1 MRGNST
7 VTANGSLLART
18 GRARIEPRGLK
29 EQHKIGLILLY
40 TTIVL
45 LSIMFMFPFFWTVA
59 SSLKTP
65 QEINTFPPTW
75 LPEVPQWR
83 NYVRVTEKVPF
94 LTWVKNS
101 LLVVVLGTSGA
112 LLSSSV
118 VAYSFARFEYRGREL
133 LFLITLG
140 TMMLPAQVTLIPQY
154 VLFHKL
160 GWIPSIK
167 PLWVPAWF
175 GGGAFNIFLLRQFI
189 MSLPP
194 DLDEAA
200 IIDGA
205 SYPRIFM
212 RIIVPLC
219 KPALATVAVLS
230 FIGRWNNFIG
240 PLIYLNT
247 RDTFTVAVGLSYFQL
262 MPEAPG
268 VPLQHLLMAASILA
282 MSPILVLF
290 FSAQRYFVQ
299 GIVLSGIKG

>member
-1 MRGNST
+1 MAASES
-7 VTANGSLLART
+7 VLAR
-18 GRARIEPRGLK
+18 PSRGIGAEDLQAK
-29 EQHKIGLILLY
+29 RHKTSSLVVLYAIIL
-40 TTIVL
+40 VL
-45 LSIMFMFPFFWTVA
+45 SVLFMFPFFWTVS

-65 QEINTFPPTW
+65 AEIDTFPPTW
-75 LPEVPQWR
+75 VPEVPQWR

-94 LTWVKNS
+94 FRWVWNS
-101 LLVVVLGTSGA
+101 VVVVVLGTSGA
-112 LLSSSV
+112 LVTSAI
-118 VAYSFARFEYRGREL
+118 VAYSFARFEYRGRDTI
-133 LFLITLG
+133 FLITLG
-140 TMMLPAQVTLIPQY
+140 TMMLPAQVTLIPQF
-154 VLFHKL
+154 VLFHRL
-160 GWIPSIK
+160 GWVPSIK

-200 IIDGA
+200 VIDGA
-205 SYPRIFM
+205 GYPRIFL

-230 FIGRWNNFIG
+230 FIGRWNDFIG

-247 RDTFTVAVGLSYFQL
+247 RDKFTLAVGLSFFQNL
-262 MPEAPG
+262 PETPG
-268 VPLQHLLMAASILA
+268 VPLQHLLMAASVMAIL
-282 MSPILVLF
+282 PILVLF

>member
-1 MRGNST
+1 M
-7 VTANGSLLART
+7 TARESLLGRVGGARAE
-18 GRARIEPRGLK
+18 ARSL
-29 EQHKIGLILLY
+29 EQQRIIGTILVF
-40 TTIVL
+40 TAIIF
-45 LSIMFMFPFFWTVA
+45 LSILFMFPFFWTVV

-75 LPEVPQWR
+75 LPKVPQWR
-83 NYVRVTEKVPF
+83 NYARVMEKVPF
-94 LTWVKNS
+94 MTWVRNS
-101 LLVVVLGTSGA
+101 LIVVVLGTSGS

-140 TMMLPAQVTLIPQY
+140 TMMLPSQVTLIPQY

-200 IIDGA
+200 TIDGA
-205 SYPRIFM
+205 SYPRIFL

-230 FIGRWNNFIG
+230 FIGRWNDFIG

-247 RDTFTVAVGLSYFQL
+247 RDKFTLAVGLSYFQNL
-262 MPEAPG
+262 PEAPG

-282 MSPILVLF
+282 MSPVLVLF

>member
-1 MRGNST
+1 MAF
-7 VTANGSLLART
+7 V
-18 GRARIEPRGLK
+18 
-29 EQHKIGLILLY
+29 Y

-45 LSIMFMFPFFWTVA
+45 LSILFMFPFFWTVA

-75 LPEVPQWR
+75 IPELPQWR
-83 NYVRVTEKVPF
+83 NYIRVTEKVPF
-94 LTWVKNS
+94 FLWVRNS
-101 LLVVVLGTSGA
+101 VYVVFLGTSGA

-118 VAYSFARFEYRGREL
+118 VAYSFARFKYRGRDL
-133 LFLITLG
+133 IFMITLG

-160 GWIPSIK
+160 GWVPSIK

-189 MSLPP
+189 MTLPP

-205 SYPRIFM
+205 SYPRIFTH
-212 RIIVPLC
+212 IIVPLC
-219 KPALATVAVLS
+219 KPALTTVAVLS
-230 FIGRWNNFIG
+230 FIARWNNFIG

-247 RDTFTVAVGLSYFQL
+247 REKFTVAVGLSYLQNL
-262 MPEAPG
+262 PETPG
-268 VPLQHLLMAASILA
+268 VPLQHLLMAASVMA

-290 FSAQRYFVQ
+290 FTAQRYFVQ

>member
-1 MRGNST
+1 M
-7 VTANGSLLART
+7 TATARESLLSRADGARAE
-18 GRARIEPRGLK
+18 RRSLEQQRRIGT
-29 EQHKIGLILLY
+29 ILVY
-40 TTIVL
+40 TAIML
-45 LSIMFMFPFFWTVA
+45 LSILFMFPFFWAAV

-83 NYVRVTEKVPF
+83 NYARVMEKVPF
-94 LTWVKNS
+94 MTWVRNS
-101 LLVVVLGTSGA
+101 LIVVVLGTSGS

-140 TMMLPAQVTLIPQY
+140 TMMLPSQVTLIPQY

-200 IIDGA
+200 VIDGA
-205 SYPRIFM
+205 SYPRIFL

-219 KPALATVAVLS
+219 KPAIATVAVLS
-230 FIGRWNNFIG
+230 FIGRWNDFIG

-247 RDTFTVAVGLSYFQL
+247 RETFTLAVGLSYFQNL
-262 MPEAPG
+262 PEAPG
-268 VPLQHLLMAASILA
+268 EPLQHLLMAASILA